1 MSSELSPKIF
11 DILESSLESVFTPLS
26 SDIDPLLKATEL
38 LYSLSKYVLSLIE
51 PSDAFFVPNSSE
63 LTPDSNALIA
73 SFKVFNLSVTE
84 VIFDNDDISIN
95 SIFSIGILCYLSIT
109 S

>member
-1 MSSELSPKIF
+1 M
-11 DILESSLESVFTPLS
+11 
-26 SDIDPLLKATEL
+26 
-38 LYSLSKYVLSLIE
+38 LSLIE

-63 LTPDSNALIA
+63 FAPDSNALIA

-84 VIFDNDDISIN
+84 VIFDNDDISLELIN
-95 SIFSIGILCYLSIT
+95 LGVIIIYTVPSENLSV